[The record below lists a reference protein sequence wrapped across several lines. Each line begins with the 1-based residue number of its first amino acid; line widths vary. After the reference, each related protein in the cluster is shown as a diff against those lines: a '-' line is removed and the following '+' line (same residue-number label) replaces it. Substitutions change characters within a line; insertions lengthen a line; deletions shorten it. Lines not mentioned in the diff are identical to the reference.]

1 MPIQS
6 KNKHFDHTDAQRDA
20 QLLSVIREL
29 RTEIT
34 ETLAQEEARR
44 LNASLG
50 QHLSRAKQ
58 PALRE
63 EAIRKA
69 VDRIDEYPLIRE
81 RFSEKLDQKVR
92 WYSRPLSGDLFSL
105 AGDLFDIEPGL
116 LMVCPLD
123 PQHYQRYRRNA
134 NQELRCPHHDLKL
147 VPAPET
153 DQPLKK

>member
-1 MPIQS
+1 MPI
-6 KNKHFDHTDAQRDA
+6 KNKNKQFAHTDPQRDA
-20 QLLSVIREL
+20 QLLSVIQEL
-29 RTEIT
+29 RKEIS
-34 ETLAQEEARR
+34 ETLQPDEALR

-50 QHLSRAKQ
+50 QHLSRAKN
-58 PALRE
+58 PGLRE

-69 VDRIDEYPLIRE
+69 VDRIDEYPIIRE

-92 WYSRPLSGDLFSL
+92 WYARPLGGDLFSI

-134 NQELRCPHHDLKL
+134 KQELRCPHHRVNLI
-147 VPAPET
+147 PASDSDPSEE
-153 DQPLKK
+153 K